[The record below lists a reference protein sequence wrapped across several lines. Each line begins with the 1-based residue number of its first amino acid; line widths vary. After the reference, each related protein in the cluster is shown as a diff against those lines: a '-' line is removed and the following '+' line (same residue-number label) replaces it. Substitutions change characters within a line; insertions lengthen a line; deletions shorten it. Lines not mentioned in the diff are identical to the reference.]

1 MKRLP
6 VIAILGAGCLW
17 GLMGIFSREM
27 AAIGF
32 DSPGALIVRG
42 SVGCGAFGLAMLAR
56 DRRLFLIRLRHLWLF
71 AGAGLCSML
80 FFTYSYFQC
89 ISMTSLSTAA
99 ILLYTAPSM
108 VMAMSLVIFRERL
121 TVPKAAALVMAFAG
135 CWLVSGGG
143 GDLNARGLL
152 YGLCAGFG
160 YALYSIFARL
170 LLNRGYD
177 SRTINFYALLFAA
190 AGACVLWGGAKPA
203 TLMVSSAAG
212 LLWSLGSGLVS
223 CYLPYRL
230 YTYGMTGV
238 ETGTASTLASTEPV
252 MATLMGILVYHEA
265 MPLASVLGILLVIG
279 AIVALNLKAP
289 GAKQQRCFPKN

>member
-1 MKRLP
+1 
-6 VIAILGAGCLW
+6 
-17 GLMGIFSREM
+17 MGIFSREM
-27 AAIGF
+27 TAIGF
-32 DSPGALIVRG
+32 DSPGALIVRS
-42 SVGCGAFGLAMLAR
+42 SVACVAFGLTMLAK
-56 DRRLFLIRLRHLWLF
+56 DRRLFLIRLRHIWLLF
-71 AGAGLCSML
+71 GAGICSML

-121 TVPKAAALVMAFAG
+121 TALKVAALVMAFAG
-135 CWLVSGGG
+135 CWLVSGGAAAVT
-143 GDLNARGLL
+143 ARGVA

-177 SRTINFYALLFAA
+177 SRTINFYALLLAT
-190 AGACVLWGGAKPA
+190 AGACALWGGVKPG
-203 TLMVSSAAG
+203 TLMVSSPAS
-212 LLWSLGSGLVS
+212 LLWGLGSGLVS

-252 MATLMGILVYHEA
+252 MATLMGVLVYKEA
-265 MPLASVLGILLVIG
+265 MPLRSVLGVLLVIG
-279 AIVALNLKAP
+279 AIVALNLKIPAAE
-289 GAKQQRCFPKN
+289 GA